1 MSYPTPWKWP
11 LRVGLLALLAVCGVT
26 AMVGA
31 PLSVDLA
38 SREEARQF
46 YRTVWGASETAAMGF
61 TGDVPAG
68 RAGDTTAAY
77 KEAVLLRVNFFR
89 AYAGIPAEVQFSAAL
104 NAKCQQAAL
113 LSSLNNRI
121 SHTPP
126 ATSRGYT
133 ADAAEASINSNLSL
147 RAHGA
152 AAIASYIQD
161 AGDNN
166 RDVGHRRWIL
176 YPQTKVMGTG
186 DVPAS
191 GDFNAANALWI
202 LDSATYGTARPAT
215 RGGAVAWPPA
225 GYVPHTLVYARWS
238 LSVGG
243 ADFSQ
248 AFVSVKRNGVEVPV
262 AVASVNGGYG
272 ESTIVWSIEGQNP
285 SSFATH
291 PRPAVDV
298 NYAVEV
304 SNVTVGG
311 ATQAYRYTVTVFD
324 PDVVS
329 PGGLPQR
336 LAGPASLAPGQTGT
350 YATSAPGFLSRLQW
364 RSVRLE
370 PGTPL
375 FDAEGGAGLGGM
387 SANTSGYDPVVTHLR
402 GAGAAGF
409 RLNHSPPVQAEHT
422 LTLPDSYFAAGPG
435 ATLTFLSRLGYATA
449 SQTARVQIST
459 DDGNSWSDVYTQAGD
474 GSAGETAF
482 VARSVSLASLEGRTF
497 RVRFNYSLGATGS
510 FFDQVDPGVGWY
522 FDTISLA
529 GVSKVTPST
538 ATDLAGATFAFT
550 RPATGEVG
558 LQLRG
563 LIDAYPTEWSSVF
576 VIGAGTATGSGSDPS
591 VPLPGVSTGSARLA
605 NLSVRTVAGHEGAA
619 LVVGFNLAGPTAK
632 PMLLRAIGPT
642 LRAFGVAG
650 ALSDPRLVLR
660 DASGRTL
667 LENDDWGGAG
677 AVSAAAGRLGA
688 FAIEAGSRDA
698 AVLPSLTPG
707 SYTVTVAPA
716 AAAIAPGEALVE
728 LYDAEATSPTRLA
741 NVSSRAQL
749 GDGSVLVVGFA
760 VGGTGTRS
768 VLIRA
773 VGPTLANFGVA
784 GALADPRLE
793 INRDGAIIRTSDN
806 WSANLAPLFPP
817 VGAFPLASG
826 SRDAALALALEPGT
840 YTAQISGVGNAGG
853 AVLVEVYE
861 LP

>member
-435 ATLTFLSRLGYATA
+435 ATLTFLSRLGYATT

-474 GSAGETAF
+474 GSAGETTF

-563 LIDAYPTEWSSVF
+563 LI
-576 VIGAGTATGSGSDPS
+576 
-591 VPLPGVSTGSARLA
+591 
-605 NLSVRTVAGHEGAA
+605 
-619 LVVGFNLAGPTAK
+619 
-632 PMLLRAIGPT
+632 
-642 LRAFGVAG
+642 VAG

-667 LENDDWGGAG
+667 LENDNWGGAG